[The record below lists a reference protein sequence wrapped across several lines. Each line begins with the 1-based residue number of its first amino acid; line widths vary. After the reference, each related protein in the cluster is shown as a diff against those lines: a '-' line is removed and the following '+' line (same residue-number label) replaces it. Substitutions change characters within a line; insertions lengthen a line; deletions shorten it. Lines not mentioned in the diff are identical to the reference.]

1 MEASTNSRVGKSR
14 RLLRVV
20 NMSLGNAP
28 APPPTRN
35 NEDWVPRGKNN
46 LFREFLLALCHNVAP
61 LNSCINTMALYIAGK
76 RLVFKDANGEE
87 VQRAHEK
94 WLALNAEDGEAAFRS
109 RVAKD
114 LSIQGDRAIEVVMSK
129 AMPQAVYHIDAMRLR
144 SGKKDDRGR
153 VKNYYW
159 CSNWER
165 YTKFGKDYPVTAIPA
180 FGSEGMKTA
189 GKGILFAKDYTPGED
204 YYGMPWYLPALTDA
218 EVWARIPVFNRTQ
231 LDTGFRPAFHIHVFT
246 NSDEQDIEELDAN
259 IEEVFTGADGK
270 TYALTTG
277 TKEEGAPVLTKLERG
292 DHAGELDKMADR
304 AEMVIYKACG
314 IPPILMGVDVPTG
327 MSGKGLALE
336 QSVTQFMRTQVE
348 PRQKFL
354 TDDAL
359 RLRADVRDHR
369 GGIVRGRTTD
379 AVRQCDGSRMAAPS
393 AVAVHDGER
402 APVLHRHGQAH
413 DRRQAGRGRRQAG
426 PERRYAADRSR
437 AKYGRTGRRKGKHL
451 RPQGRCLT

>member
-61 LNSCINTMALYIAGK
+61 LNSCVNTMALYIAGK

-87 VQRAHEK
+87 VLRAHEK
-94 WLALNAEDGEAAFRS
+94 WLELNAEDGEAAYRS
-109 RVAKD
+109 RVSKD
-114 LSIQGDRAIEVVMSK
+114 LSIQGDCAIEAVMSK

-259 IEEVFTGADGK
+259 IEEIFTGPDGK

-277 TKEEGAPVLTKLERG
+277 TKEEGAPVLTPLVRG
-292 DHAGELDKMADR
+292 DHAGELDKMGDR

-354 TDDAL
+354 TDPAL
-359 RLRADVRDHR
+359 RFVQLC
-369 GGIVRGRTTD
+369 GITEAVSCEVEQLMPFDSATD
-379 AVRQCDGSRMAAPS
+379 PAWQ
-393 AVAVHDGER
+393 
-402 APVLHRHGQAH
+402 
-413 DRRQAGRGRRQAG
+413 RQAQLRSMTVNEHRFSIGMGKLTIDGKPEEEGGKLDPKGDMLLIEVGPSTAG
-426 PERRYAADRSR
+426 QEGEKESTSDPKEDA
-437 AKYGRTGRRKGKHL
+437 
-451 RPQGRCLT
+451 